1 MQSKAAS
8 NALAESKN
16 GAVIRKQL
24 GYGHIA
30 GRHAERLDQ
39 FNREVLSPYL
49 NYHRPCWFASEELD
63 GKGRVRRRYRQ
74 ADLMTPYEK
83 LKTLPEAAS
92 YLREGVDFAQLDA
105 EAHAMSD
112 NEAAQRLNAAREE
125 LFRAIRAEQPLA
137 A

>member
-30 GRHAERLDQ
+30 GRHAERLDR

-74 ADLMTPYEK
+74 ADLLTPYE
-83 LKTLPEAAS
+83 
-92 YLREGVDFAQLDA
+92 
-105 EAHAMSD
+105 
-112 NEAAQRLNAAREE
+112 N
-125 LFRAIRAEQPLA
+125 
-137 A
+137 